1 MPMER
6 YAQFRNPGQRPAVA
20 AGQPGVNRTYRENQN
35 MKKKLTL
42 LFTAAGLLWACEA
55 AFASAP
61 KIGTSAA
68 PELMIPM
75 GTRNV
80 AMGGANVANIQGVE
94 SIYWNPA
101 GLSAVTGSEANFSY
115 MPYFADMNISYFTAG
130 VNLGR
135 TGTLGLSLQMFSAG
149 DIEITTIEAPEG
161 TGEMIQ
167 PNFMTLGLSF
177 SRQFTDRI
185 RFGTNFKVVRE
196 NISTMHATGVAF
208 DFGLQY
214 ISPWKVAFGVTL
226 RNLGGS
232 MTYDGSGIEFNSSIP
247 WSAPGATTRRTRLD
261 MASAEMPTSM
271 TMGLSYSYPLGEQQ
285 MVNLS
290 WLYSNNSFAIDH
302 ISAGLEYGYNKMV
315 HLRAGYALPL
325 YPEDYPES
333 VRNETQFGFACGGG
347 IQIPAGGT
355 TILLD
360 YAWRDME
367 LFAANQYFS
376 IGFRF

>member
-1 MPMER
+1 
-6 YAQFRNPGQRPAVA
+6 
-20 AGQPGVNRTYRENQN
+20 
-35 MKKKLTL
+35 MKKKTTR
-42 LFTAAGLLWACEA
+42 LFAAAGLLWAFSA
-55 AFASAP
+55 AYASAP

-75 GTRNV
+75 GARNV

-101 GLSAVTGSEANFSY
+101 GLSAVTGSEASFAY

-130 VNLGR
+130 IRLGR
-135 TGTLGLSLQMFSAG
+135 TGALGVSLQMFNVG

-161 TGEMIQ
+161 TGETIQ
-167 PNFMTLGLSF
+167 PNFMTLGLSY

-185 RFGTNFKVVRE
+185 RFGTNLKVVRE
-196 NISTMHATGVAF
+196 NISTMYATGVAF

-232 MTYDGSGIEFNSSIP
+232 MTYDGTGIEFNTAIP
-247 WSAPGATTRRTRLD
+247 WADPGATTRRTRLD

-271 TMGLSYSYPLGEQQ
+271 TMGLSYSYQLGEQQ
-285 MVNLS
+285 TINLS
-290 WLYSNNSFAIDH
+290 GLYSNNSYAVDNL
-302 ISAGLEYGYNKMV
+302 SAGMEYGFDRMV
-315 HLRAGYALPL
+315 YLRAGYALPL
-325 YPEDYPES
+325 YPEDYPELIQD
-333 VRNETQFGFACGGG
+333 ETQFGFACGGG
-347 IQIPAGGT
+347 LHIPAGGT

-360 YAWRDME
+360 YAYRDMQ
-367 LFAANQYFS
+367 LFDANHYFS